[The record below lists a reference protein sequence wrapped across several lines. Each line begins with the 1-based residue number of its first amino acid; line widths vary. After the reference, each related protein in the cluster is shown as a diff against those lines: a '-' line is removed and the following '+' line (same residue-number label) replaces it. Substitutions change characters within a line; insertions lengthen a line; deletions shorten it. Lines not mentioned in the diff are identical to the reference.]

1 MIYKIT
7 KHFIDYFNIIV
18 SDYITKIASCIL
30 YYFLF
35 INSFFHKIYLTFFLN
50 KFGLCYLAKTKI
62 KLIIISTNF

>member
-35 INSFFHKIYLTFFLN
+35 INSFLHKIYLTFFLN
-50 KFGLCYLAKTKI
+50 KLDYAILQRQK
-62 KLIIISTNF
+62 